1 MALRA
6 RRRRSS
12 DDRGVTLILVALMLT
27 VLVVFT
33 ALAIDGG
40 RAYANRRQMQNAAD
54 LAAIAGTRYLAVHLY
69 DAVPPSNASGLVDVV
84 RQQATSNQSEIAQLQ
99 CWVVDVNGTR
109 LALDGSLPSEPT
121 DICATPTTPW
131 STFGIVS
138 SPRGAGVEVS
148 VARTQEAFL
157 GKVVEIESLK
167 ASATAR
173 ATAQPLVATA
183 GETPF
188 VVCGLGNGPG
198 RDLIDE
204 DGEILSSAVEAPNP
218 FPIQVAGGDTPSCD
232 AGVPAF
238 DGTGS
243 GQAARVGS
251 WVPAG
256 VGAGFSDQPAT
267 KAVGAETC
275 APTGIANGCRLVL
288 PIAGAGRDT
297 GSGLEM
303 YVSAFGVFQV
313 FGDSGGGSPHPT
325 CLAAPPPTPAICGDL
340 VGRAEVSGGT
350 GAARPLGEH
359 DVYTIKLVR

>member
-109 LALDGSLPSEPT
+109 LALDGSIPSEPT
-121 DICATPTTPW
+121 DICATPTRPW

-188 VVCGLGNGPG
+188 VVCGLGNGP
-198 RDLIDE
+198 
-204 DGEILSSAVEAPNP
+204 
-218 FPIQVAGGDTPSCD
+218 
-232 AGVPAF
+232 
-238 DGTGS
+238 
-243 GQAARVGS
+243 
-251 WVPAG
+251 
-256 VGAGFSDQPAT
+256 
-267 KAVGAETC
+267 
-275 APTGIANGCRLVL
+275 
-288 PIAGAGRDT
+288 GRDT